1 MGGVTGKIQACNTSL
16 LKASENPCQEQVSA
30 LEPSR
35 EPPVGEW
42 RAGWER
48 QRGQARSMGSVEV
61 TLRGTR
67 GIFRLGLAH
76 PTVVSHW
83 LRAALMAMN
92 SWHLCSWQVLAMGL
106 RSQAKPG
113 REQGPCS
120 EMM

>member
-1 MGGVTGKIQACNTSL
+1 MPRSPPGSLQWGSGEQDGKG
-16 LKASENPCQEQVSA
+16 
-30 LEPSR
+30 R
-35 EPPVGEW
+35 EARW
-42 RAGWER
+42 
-48 QRGQARSMGSVEV
+48 RGQARSMGSVEV

-67 GIFRLGLAH
+67 GIFSLGLAH

-83 LRAALMAMN
+83 LRDALMAMN

>member
-1 MGGVTGKIQACNTSL
+1 MGKTERPG
-16 LKASENPCQEQVSA
+16 
-30 LEPSR
+30 
-35 EPPVGEW
+35 GEARW
-42 RAGWER
+42 
-48 QRGQARSMGSVEV
+48 RGQARSMGSVEV